1 MVHFFFPIQ
10 VCGYSMELKSISA
23 ILLVIFTISCAS
35 ANTITVDVNNG
46 NNSDF
51 SSIQEAINF
60 AQENDS
66 ILIYKGNYSETLTI
80 DKQLKIISA
89 SHNPEDVII
98 NPEISSG
105 PVIHIT
111 LDNVEI
117 TGLTILG
124 INSGNQ
130 TSGIYL
136 DSVSNLLLQ
145 DNIISNVQDGILL
158 SVSSENSIKNNTLL
172 SNNLHGIHLINSMN
186 NDLRNNIITGNKFG
200 LYLNLSNQNILI
212 DNNASNNENYGI
224 ALLDSNTNILTNNK
238 FYMNEYGLC
247 LTDSHENIITDNV
260 ARNNKQS
267 GFLLWIS
274 GSNNLKDNVLIE
286 NENSGIYLLPSCS
299 NNTFNRNILS
309 NNVNG
314 ISIEDS
320 SSNFI
325 INNTFSSNK
334 EYGIFY
340 PFSKNNNA
348 IKENIF
354 SNNKKGDDNL
364 TSISRPVYII
374 LILLMGT
381 GLVYYLKK
389 RSLLKKTL
397 ISLSVLTVIS
407 LITII
412 AWYFPFES
420 GLPGNNVEITN
431 FSWYN
436 SSKVNET
443 YTKVTLSMDINY
455 TNKKAYDYS
464 FAENSQTDVVPAR
477 IQIFSREYKPD
488 EDTERSYSL
497 IYEEDINLTYQKP
510 FKYETTLD
518 LENNMKHDIQA
529 IIIFKEDYGY
539 PHPYGEYRWEQL
551 EGWQQLISI

>member
-1 MVHFFFPIQ
+1 MDIW
-10 VCGYSMELKSISA
+10 A
-23 ILLVIFTISCAS
+23 
-35 ANTITVDVNNG
+35 
-46 NNSDF
+46 
-51 SSIQEAINF
+51 
-60 AQENDS
+60 
-66 ILIYKGNYSETLTI
+66 
-80 DKQLKIISA
+80 
-89 SHNPEDVII
+89 
-98 NPEISSG
+98 
-105 PVIHIT
+105 
-111 LDNVEI
+111 
-117 TGLTILG
+117 
-124 INSGNQ
+124 
-130 TSGIYL
+130 
-136 DSVSNLLLQ
+136 
-145 DNIISNVQDGILL
+145 
-158 SVSSENSIKNNTLL
+158 
-172 SNNLHGIHLINSMN
+172 
-186 NDLRNNIITGNKFG
+186 
-200 LYLNLSNQNILI
+200 
-212 DNNASNNENYGI
+212 
-224 ALLDSNTNILTNNK
+224 
-238 FYMNEYGLC
+238 
-247 LTDSHENIITDNV
+247 
-260 ARNNKQS
+260 
-267 GFLLWIS
+267 
-274 GSNNLKDNVLIE
+274 NNLKDNILIE

-340 PFSKNNNA
+340 PFSKNNNT

-354 SNNKKGDDNL
+354 SNNKKGNYNL
-364 TSISRPVYII
+364 TSFSRPIYII

-455 TNKKAYDYS
+455 TNKKLMTTVLLKTRKLML
-464 FAENSQTDVVPAR
+464 SQQGSTYFRGSINQMRTQKD
-477 IQIFSREYKPD
+477 
-488 EDTERSYSL
+488 L
-497 IYEEDINLTYQKP
+497 I
-510 FKYETTLD
+510 
-518 LENNMKHDIQA
+518 H
-529 IIIFKEDYGY
+529 
-539 PHPYGEYRWEQL
+539 
-551 EGWQQLISI
+551 